1 MASKRP
7 LDDETCDS
15 GDIQGGVRPGYVL
28 TPADK
33 GRVRLMEQA
42 LQFRSTALMAN
53 HNAAIFEEVIVNGSD
68 ELVMQCVGKLTEV
81 ELEIK
86 REQN

>member
-7 LDDETCDS
+7 LDDET
-15 GDIQGGVRPGYVL
+15 GDGGNIQGGVRPGYVL
-28 TPADK
+28 SAADK
-33 GRVRLMEQA
+33 GRVRLMQQA
-42 LQFRSTALMAN
+42 LEFRSTALMAN
-53 HNAAIFEEVIVNGSD
+53 HNAAIFEEVVVNGSD
-68 ELVMQCVGKLTEV
+68 DLVLQCIGKLADV